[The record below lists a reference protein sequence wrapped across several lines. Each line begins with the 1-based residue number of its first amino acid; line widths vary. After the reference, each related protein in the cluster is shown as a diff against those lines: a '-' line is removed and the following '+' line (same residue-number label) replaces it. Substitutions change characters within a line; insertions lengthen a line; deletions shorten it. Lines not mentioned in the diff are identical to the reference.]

1 MKELYLE
8 IKEIIVSSESNEIK
22 KSKILQYHE
31 NDIADALSELTK
43 EERIKLYNI
52 LEDETVSLIF
62 AYLDNVE
69 EYIEEISNQKAAE
82 IIELMDADDA
92 IDVLEELDEDKS
104 EEIVSLMEP
113 ESVTDI
119 ELINRYKED
128 ELGSKM
134 TNNYIIISKDNT
146 IRSAMKS
153 VIAQAAD
160 NDNVAIIY
168 VEDECNKYY
177 GAIDLRDLIISREK
191 DDLLSIIKQN
201 YPSFYATENISDIL
215 IKLTEYGQ
223 DSYPVLNENDEVI
236 GAFTYE
242 DVIEELE
249 EEMKEDYAKLA
260 GLTEEEDLDESV
272 FQSVKKRIP
281 WLAVLLFLS
290 FMVSMLI
297 SRFEGV
303 VSTIPMIVFFQSLIL
318 GMAGN
323 TGTQS
328 LAVTIRL
335 LSDEE
340 ISGKDVLKTIFKEIR
355 VGFLNGLILGILG
368 FTFVFGFISITK
380 QPIRNN
386 AFSYVDAIEVASIV
400 GFSLLFAMTFSCV
413 VGSLIPIIFK
423 KIKIDP
429 AVASGPFITT
439 LIDVIAVLIYYTLAT
454 ILFIG
459 L

>member
-69 EYIEEISNQKAAE
+69 EYIEEISNQKAAD

-92 IDVLEELDEDKS
+92 IDVLEELDEEKS

-191 DDLLSIIKQN
+191 DDLLNIIKQN

-340 ISGKDVLKTIFKEIR
+340 INGKDVLKTIFKEIR

-380 QPIRNN
+380 QPIRNDV
-386 AFSYVDAIEVASIV
+386 FSYVDAIEVASIV

-439 LIDVIAVLIYYTLAT
+439 LIDVIAVLIYYSLAT

>member
-92 IDVLEELDEDKS
+92 IDVLEELDEEKS

-168 VEDECNKYY
+168 VEDE
-177 GAIDLRDLIISREK
+177 
-191 DDLLSIIKQN
+191 
-201 YPSFYATENISDIL
+201 
-215 IKLTEYGQ
+215 
-223 DSYPVLNENDEVI
+223 
-236 GAFTYE
+236 
-242 DVIEELE
+242 
-249 EEMKEDYAKLA
+249 
-260 GLTEEEDLDESV
+260 
-272 FQSVKKRIP
+272 
-281 WLAVLLFLS
+281 
-290 FMVSMLI
+290 
-297 SRFEGV
+297 
-303 VSTIPMIVFFQSLIL
+303 
-318 GMAGN
+318 
-323 TGTQS
+323 
-328 LAVTIRL
+328 
-335 LSDEE
+335 
-340 ISGKDVLKTIFKEIR
+340 
-355 VGFLNGLILGILG
+355 
-368 FTFVFGFISITK
+368 
-380 QPIRNN
+380 
-386 AFSYVDAIEVASIV
+386 
-400 GFSLLFAMTFSCV
+400 
-413 VGSLIPIIFK
+413 
-423 KIKIDP
+423 
-429 AVASGPFITT
+429 
-439 LIDVIAVLIYYTLAT
+439 
-454 ILFIG
+454 
-459 L
+459 